1 MAQFNPK
8 RFRSFYRGRVKMYYS
23 YDDELYAGTFPE
35 IWAKNHSLCTGPKE
49 CMCCRNVGWNG
60 VFVGYCEK
68 CAIHVYNG
76 TRGKGFISPGKESEH
91 PLNLAYD
98 SAFDTYLRDV
108 NLHDVGD
115 PDIYDSLAN
124 IINQY
129 AADFIYRNPRDVL
142 AAFERMTD
150 ELSDNDDGYGEDYG
164 EGNIEYFIDSYGI
177 GHPITD
183 IVPPFKESPFITMDE
198 TIPIQIPNDDW
209 LNDPDVDFSD
219 YGVDAETIE
228 ANRTIIPPKCEDGQA
243 PHRGNWP
250 LYRKALEKK

>member
-8 RFRSFYRGRVKMYYS
+8 KFQSFYHGNVRTYYS

-35 IWAKNHSLCTGPKE
+35 SWAKNHSLCTGPKE
-49 CMCCRNVGWNG
+49 CECCRKVGWNG

-76 TRGKGFISPGKESEH
+76 ARGKGFISPGKESYH
-91 PLNLAYD
+91 PLNIEYD
-98 SAFDTYLRDV
+98 SAFDTYLRGV

-129 AADFIYRNPRDVL
+129 AADFIYRNPRNVL
-142 AAFERMTD
+142 AAFESMTD
-150 ELSDNDDGYGEDYG
+150 ELNDKYDDECM
-164 EGNIEYFIDSYGI
+164 YFIDNYGLRHSMTNNI
-177 GHPITD
+177 KS
-183 IVPPFKESPFITMDE
+183 VEERPFNINDDE
-198 TIPIQIPNDDW
+198 RIPIQIPNDDW
-209 LNDPDVDFSD
+209 LNEPDVDLSI

-228 ANRTIIPPKCEDGQA
+228 ANRTYIPPKCEDGHI
-243 PHRGNWP
+243 PSRGNWP
-250 LYRKALEKK
+250 LYRKALEKR